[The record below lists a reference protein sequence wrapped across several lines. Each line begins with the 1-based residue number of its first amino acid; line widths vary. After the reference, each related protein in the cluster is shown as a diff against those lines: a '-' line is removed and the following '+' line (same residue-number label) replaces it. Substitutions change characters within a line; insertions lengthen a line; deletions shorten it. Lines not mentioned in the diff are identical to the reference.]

1 MVNLFQSLIERHEED
16 IEDWYF
22 NLQDKFTFQDY
33 VCRKKALRKGE
44 DSCLVDK
51 AQKKKKK
58 SKEKAKGET
67 GGKDE
72 L

>member
-1 MVNLFQSLIERHEED
+1 MIYLLQSLVERHEED

-33 VCRKKALRKGE
+33 VCRKKALGKGE
-44 DSCLVDK
+44 DSCLADK
-51 AQKKKKK
+51 VKKKKK
-58 SKEKAKGET
+58 NKKNKGET